1 MTAQTIS
8 WWGFVVISVILL
20 GFAALVL
27 WKIFQDPL
35 ALKGLLSEPPG
46 PHDLPGDSKA
56 SLSRFQFLIFTFVIA
71 GLYLLLCIEAGTL
84 IDIPG
89 NVLALLGISGG
100 TYVVAKTVGSSERKQ
115 QVEENGKVAAVAAA
129 SGNFAPAAAS
139 VPAPAAATAAPRQRR
154 PPPTSTPP
162 TV

>member
-1 MTAQTIS
+1 M
-8 WWGFVVISVILL
+8 
-20 GFAALVL
+20 
-27 WKIFQDPL
+27 

-46 PHDLPGDSKA
+46 PNDPPGDSKA

-115 QVEENGKVAAVAAA
+115 QMEEKGKVDERAAA

-139 VPAPAAATAAPRQRR
+139 APAPAATAAPQRQRR

-162 TV
+162 APAV

>member
-8 WWGFVVISVILL
+8 WWGFVVISLILL

-27 WKIFQDPL
+27 WKIFDDPNS
-35 ALKGLLSEPPG
+35 LKGLLSEPPG
-46 PHDLPGDSKA
+46 PDDGPGETKA

-84 IDIPG
+84 IEIPG

-100 TYVVAKTVGSSERKQ
+100 TYVVSKTVGSSERKQ
-115 QVEENGKVAAVAAA
+115 KVQVEAEALAGR
-129 SGNFAPAAAS
+129 PAAPLRARRTAP
-139 VPAPAAATAAPRQRR
+139 PAP
-154 PPPTSTPP
+154 PPGAGS
-162 TV
+162 

>member
-8 WWGFVVISVILL
+8 CWGFVVISIILL

-27 WKIFQDPL
+27 WKLFDDKL
-35 ALKGLLSEPPG
+35 ALNGLLSEPAAPG
-46 PHDLPGDSKA
+46 TDPSDIKA

-100 TYVVAKTVGSSERKQ
+100 TYVVAKTVASSEKKQ
-115 QVEENGKVAAVAAA
+115 KVEVDGKVKAEAIAAGAPVAAV
-129 SGNFAPAAAS
+129 
-139 VPAPAAATAAPRQRR
+139 VTPAPVVSRR
-154 PPPTSTPP
+154 SARRTPSQPPPPA
-162 TV
+162 VV